1 MNIARA
7 NKEFT
12 EVVNIT
18 NVPVV
23 TTIMGR
29 GAVPT
34 DHPLFIG
41 NLGMHG
47 AYAAN
52 MAVSE
57 CDLLFSIGTRFNDRI
72 TGKLH
77 EFAPNA
83 QIVHIDID
91 TASISRNIHVHVP
104 IVADAKEAVAKM
116 REYVEPCE
124 TKEWLERIA
133 QWNAEHPLTM
143 KVHGSIGPRDI
154 IEEMNRQF
162 DDAIITTSDVCDAV
176 CRNNGKEAARYIRR
190 TRNYGIW
197 IPRCD
202 RSEDRQ
208 SGQNRDRDFR

>member
-77 EFAPNA
+77 D
-83 QIVHIDID
+83 Q
-91 TASISRNIHVHVP
+91 
-104 IVADAKEAVAKM
+104 
-116 REYVEPCE
+116 
-124 TKEWLERIA
+124 LEC
-133 QWNAEHPLTM
+133 T
-143 KVHGSIGPRDI
+143 DC
-154 IEEMNRQF
+154 
-162 DDAIITTSDVCDAV
+162 TY
-176 CRNNGKEAARYIRR
+176 RY
-190 TRNYGIW
+190 
-197 IPRCD
+197 
-202 RSEDRQ
+202 
-208 SGQNRDRDFR
+208 

>member
-18 NVPVV
+18 KRSCSDDDHG
-23 TTIMGR
+23 TRR
-29 GAVPT
+29 GS
-34 DHPLFIG
+34 DRSIRLFIPG
-41 NLGMHG
+41 NLGMRTG

-91 TASISRNIHVHVP
+91 TASISKKYSCACAYCCR
-104 IVADAKEAVAKM
+104 
-116 REYVEPCE
+116 CE
-124 TKEWLERIA
+124 RSCGEDERICG
-133 QWNAEHPLTM
+133 TM
-143 KVHGSIGPRDI
+143 
-154 IEEMNRQF
+154 
-162 DDAIITTSDVCDAV
+162 
-176 CRNNGKEAARYIRR
+176 
-190 TRNYGIW
+190 
-197 IPRCD
+197 
-202 RSEDRQ
+202 
-208 SGQNRDRDFR
+208 

>member
-91 TASISRNIHVHVP
+91 TASISRIFMCMCLLLP
-104 IVADAKEAVAKM
+104 M
-116 REYVEPCE
+116 R
-124 TKEWLERIA
+124 KKLW
-133 QWNAEHPLTM
+133 
-143 KVHGSIGPRDI
+143 
-154 IEEMNRQF
+154 
-162 DDAIITTSDVCDAV
+162 
-176 CRNNGKEAARYIRR
+176 RR
-190 TRNYGIW
+190 
-197 IPRCD
+197 
-202 RSEDRQ
+202 
-208 SGQNRDRDFR
+208 